1 MQVGDC
7 QGFFTFTFS
16 QQSRNVLSPG
26 YFLKDW
32 DCEQSKAGGSF
43 CGFALVWL
51 CFGFGFALAQ
61 QFQSG
66 QWVWLL
72 WQTID
77 SSGSLS

>member
-1 MQVGDC
+1 LPGIFHFH
-7 QGFFTFTFS
+7 FFTA
-16 QQSRNVLSPG
+16 SRNVLSPG

-32 DCEQSKAGGSF
+32 DCEQSEAGLF
-43 CGFALVWL
+43 AVFALVWL